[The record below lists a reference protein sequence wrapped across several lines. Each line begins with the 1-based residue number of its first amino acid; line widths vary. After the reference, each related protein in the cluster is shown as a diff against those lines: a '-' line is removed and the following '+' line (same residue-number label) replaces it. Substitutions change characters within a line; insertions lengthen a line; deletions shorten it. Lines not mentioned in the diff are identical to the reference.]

1 MTMIFDG
8 TAGITL
14 PSGAVSNTTSTVV
27 GISDTQ
33 TLTNKSLVASQL
45 TGTQTIP
52 RGTLPTGSVLQVV
65 SASITGENATSSTT
79 FTSAFLSASITPTSA
94 TSKVLAIVNGASFGV
109 SGNAEGFFTIDRS
122 GTNLGNGTGGLGR
135 VWNQASSNFT
145 FVPGILMVLDSPA
158 TTSSITYTVQY
169 RQTNAAQNVYIG
181 GGAGKSSIVLMEIA
195 A

>member
-1 MTMIFDG
+1 M
-8 TAGITL
+8 
-14 PSGAVSNTTSTVV
+14 AVSTIDST
-27 GISDTQ
+27 GIS
-33 TLTNKSLVASQL
+33 SVSAAVV
-45 TGTQTIP
+45 TGTQTLP
-52 RGTLPTGSVLQVV
+52 KGTLPTGSVLQVV

-79 FTSAFLSASITPTSA
+79 FTTAFLAASITPTSA

-135 VWNQASSNFT
+135 VWNQASSNYT

-158 TTSSITYTVQY
+158 TTSSITYTVQQ